1 MERGQRQNSDLRIV
15 QNESKAGSGEVEPS
29 ERSPG
34 SSPSFRGQAG
44 TTTGQQTVD
53 TAHILTLDADV
64 RMQLADSQVFTH
76 SLRQSNQT
84 NSKLNSYAQTDEC
97 EPLQKDRAASR
108 TPPRQESEET
118 GIIRLASQNPLVADS
133 RKQTLELGQHRRDS
147 DYSTEVV
154 SRIRDP
160 SAIVNFHKQQE
171 QAERSHGHPPG
182 ASAAHLTPEYGVRE
196 GPTPP
201 SRAAQRPS
209 TMAVDEYTLDRT
221 GLNAAR
227 GRYQKRV
234 EMKNRTAGLIKTKQF
249 ELVMP
254 VPPLN
259 TEERF
264 VAKQLEKKE
273 AALRKAAEQ
282 GQQEPPPA

>member
-15 QNESKAGSGEVEPS
+15 QNESKAESVEIEPS

-34 SSPSFRGQAG
+34 SSPSFRGKAG
-44 TTTGQQTVD
+44 TMTGPQTVD

-64 RMQLADSQVFTH
+64 HMQLADSQVFTH

-97 EPLQKDRAASR
+97 EPLQKDQAASR

-118 GIIRLASQNPLVADS
+118 GIIRLASQHPLEADS

-147 DYSTEVV
+147 DYSTQVV

-160 SAIVNFHKQQE
+160 SAIVNFHKQKE
-171 QAERSHGHPPG
+171 QAERSRVHTG

-201 SRAAQRPS
+201 SRAAQRVS